1 MPLEVRCSADPE
13 PDVPDCASSK
23 ARLEF
28 FEKLFFPDTFQF
40 KMDGRLK
47 HSHEENS
54 FMKARRSG
62 VRGEEIAHNILPS

>member
-1 MPLEVRCSADPE
+1 
-13 PDVPDCASSK
+13 
-23 ARLEF
+23 
-28 FEKLFFPDTFQF
+28 
-40 KMDGRLK
+40 MDGRLK